1 MIQKSETWRLLILSR
16 NGREILFKSPGLG
29 FQLPRIAI
37 PARQRIAA
45 GIVSGVA
52 KQLGLRV
59 VALYEVFPRDHSDG
73 CGDYYHAA
81 VSHSAQNALCGMRW
95 MPIQSIS
102 EAHFQGEDALAFEAF
117 WSKLQETTNHCP
129 SEPFAGLGWFAEVS
143 DWISSSL
150 QTHSMVLTGAF
161 RQCNASSTFSLI
173 QFETNRRP
181 VWFKAVGQPNIREYA
196 VTLALADICPQHLPK
211 VIASKPSWHAWL
223 SEEAAGT
230 SLAMTTCAKPWQSA
244 AESLANLQFLAR
256 SQENLLCKSGVRDLR
271 AGQLLARAPQFFACM
286 TACRLAAGQ
295 SAEEELHKMDLSALH
310 DVVSGA
316 LTELE
321 GLCIPDTIGHMD
333 LNPQNIFCSGSDSIF
348 LDWAESFV
356 GCPFFS
362 FEYLLQHFRRT
373 HFADCLTEAQLR
385 EAYLGR
391 WRNLLS
397 AEVIRGA
404 LQLVPLTALF
414 SYAVTL
420 CPDSV
425 RSHLPSPTQRRYL
438 FQLLRR
444 MNRMSRS
451 AMEVC
456 G

>member
-1 MIQKSETWRLLILSR
+1 MIQKSETWHLLIFSR
-16 NGREILFKSPGLG
+16 DRKEILVKSPGLE
-29 FQLPRIAI
+29 FQLPRITI
-37 PARQRIAA
+37 PAGQRIAA

-59 VALYEVFPRDHSDG
+59 VALYEVFPRAHTDG

-81 VSHSAQNALCGMRW
+81 VSHSAQNAPCGMRW
-95 MPIQSIS
+95 LPVHSIS
-102 EAHFQGEDALAFEAF
+102 ASHFQGEDALAFEAL
-117 WSKLQETTNHCP
+117 WSKLQKTTNHCP
-129 SEPFAGLGWFAEVS
+129 SEPFAGLDWFAEVS
-143 DWISSSL
+143 DWISSLL
-150 QTHSMVLTGAF
+150 QTHSMFLTGAF
-161 RQCNASSTFSLI
+161 RQFNASSTFSLI

-196 VTLALADICPQHLPK
+196 VTLALANLCPRYLPK
-211 VIASKPSWHAWL
+211 IIASNPSWHAWL

-230 SLAMTTCAKPWQSA
+230 SLAMTTCANPWQSA
-244 AESLANLQFLAR
+244 AESLANLQFLAH
-256 SQENLLCKSGVRDLR
+256 SQENLLCKSGVRNLR
-271 AGQLLARAPQFFACM
+271 ASQLLARVPQFFAYM
-286 TACRLAAGQ
+286 TACRLEAGH

-310 DVVSGA
+310 DALSGA
-316 LTELE
+316 LTELD
-321 GLCIPDTIGHMD
+321 GLGIPDTIGHMD
-333 LNPQNIFCSGSDSIF
+333 LNPQNIFCSGSGTIF

-397 AEVIRGA
+397 TEVIQDA
-404 LQLVPLTALF
+404 LPLMPLTALF
-414 SYAVTL
+414 SHAVTL
-420 CPDSV
+420 CSDIFP
-425 RSHLPSPTQRRYL
+425 RHLPSPAQRRYL

-444 MNRMSRS
+444 MNRMPRT
-451 AMEVC
+451 AKEVC